1 MDDMSASTRTIQ
13 RPMGNGSIL
22 APVLMA
28 VAVLF
33 AVVAITWGA
42 TNLVATKTTLAPVQA
57 PIVLD
62 KGSRD
67 ELQKSAPLSVGGYH
81 GPRIGGAR
89 TNPDWLKEDSAF
101 TVGGSTQVSNG
112 GHGGFRAQ

>member
-1 MDDMSASTRTIQ
+1 MSASTRTIQ

-62 KGSRD
+62 KGSRG
-67 ELQKSAPLSVGGYH
+67 ELQKTTPLSVGPRG
-81 GPRIGGAR
+81 GPRHGRGN
-89 TNPDWLKEDSAF
+89 TTTPDRLKDDSAF
-101 TVGGSTQVSNG
+101 TLGGSTQVSNG
-112 GHGGFRAQ
+112 GHGGRLAQ

>member
-1 MDDMSASTRTIQ
+1 MSASTRTIQ
-13 RPMGNGSIL
+13 RPMSNGSII

-33 AVVAITWGA
+33 AVVAIAWGA

-62 KGSRD
+62 KGSRT
-67 ELQKSAPLSVGGYH
+67 ELQKTSPLSVGGFG
-81 GPRIGGAR
+81 GPRIGGST
-89 TNPDWLKEDSAF
+89 TNPDRLKDDSAF
-101 TVGGSTQVSNG
+101 TLGGGGSTQVSNG
-112 GHGGFRAQ
+112 GHGGRRPQ

>member
-28 VAVLF
+28 AAVLF

-62 KGSRD
+62 KGSRGD
-67 ELQKSAPLSVGGYH
+67 LQKTTPLSVGGYG
-81 GPRIGGAR
+81 GPRIGGST
-89 TNPDWLKEDSAF
+89 TNPDRLKDDSAF
-101 TVGGSTQVSNG
+101 TLGGNTQVSNG
-112 GHGGFRAQ
+112 GHGGLRAQ